1 MQVTIANKVEH
12 LSLRPEMIPGLAPD
26 MLLFIMNK
34 LKMKDASMGIKND
47 RKMFDTTSAE
57 QSTSNKVPTSF
68 PLIII

>member
-26 MLLFIMNK
+26 MLLFIMN
-34 LKMKDASMGIKND
+34 KMKDASMGIKND

>member
-47 RKMFDTTSAE
+47 RKI
-57 QSTSNKVPTSF
+57 K
-68 PLIII
+68 IR